1 MVIKMSFSRFRL
13 EDVGQI
19 GEVDVEFGDL
29 TVLVGPQATGKSLFL
44 QLFAH
49 AIDSASI
56 NRMMDKYGLVWDEDL
71 RMFLNLY
78 LGDGM
83 GQVWNLSESKM
94 YLDDKKFV
102 PDLKVPEED
111 VSDRTYYVPAQR
123 AMVFRDGWPQPFGS
137 YSIKD
142 PFAVRFFS
150 ERTRSFLDNPKHD
163 MEQVFPIQGKLKE
176 GTRDLLDRAVFHG
189 SAISQDRSSGRRELR
204 LSAGEG
210 KISFMS
216 WSTGQREFVPL
227 LLGMYE
233 LLPGGK
239 ISRRSGVE
247 WVILEE
253 IEAGLHPEAVFSV
266 MSMVLELLDRGY
278 KVVISTHSPYVL
290 DLLWAIRSIKGLAL
304 SSEDK
309 ERAVCGLFD
318 ISDPAM
324 SLKKSMSNVL
334 DKDVR
339 IHLLRYGQG
348 GMVQSK
354 EISSLDPA
362 SEDED
367 VSGWGGL
374 SGYSGQ
380 VSDLVADFVSKSRR
394 F

>member
-1 MVIKMSFSRFRL
+1 
-13 EDVGQI
+13 
-19 GEVDVEFGDL
+19 
-29 TVLVGPQATGKSLFL
+29 
-44 QLFAH
+44 
-49 AIDSASI
+49 
-56 NRMMDKYGLVWDEDL
+56 
-71 RMFLNLY
+71 
-78 LGDGM
+78 M
-83 GQVWNLSESKM
+83 G
-94 YLDDKKFV
+94 
-102 PDLKVPEED
+102 
-111 VSDRTYYVPAQR
+111 
-123 AMVFRDGWPQPFGS
+123 
-137 YSIKD
+137 
-142 PFAVRFFS
+142 
-150 ERTRSFLDNPKHD
+150 
-163 MEQVFPIQGKLKE
+163 QVFPIQGKLKE

-233 LLPGGK
+233 LLPGGR

-290 DLLWAIRSIKGLAL
+290 DLLWAIRSIKGLTL

-334 DKDVR
+334 DRDVR